1 MKTVRILVADDHEV
15 VRQGLRRLLEARPE
29 WEVCGEAETGREAVE
44 KASQLKPD
52 IVVLD
57 YSMPGLNGAEATRQI
72 VARIPRA
79 EVLILTMHGSEDL
92 IRGALEAGARAYV
105 LKSDASRD
113 LISAVQALIEHKAF
127 LSSGASVPVLDGY
140 LRGAQPSASQHVL
153 TPREREILQLVAEG
167 RSNKE
172 IATTLK
178 ISTKTVEAHRANL
191 MHKLGLTSV
200 GALVRYAVRNQII
213 EP

>member
-1 MKTVRILVADDHEV
+1 MKPVRILVADDHEV
-15 VRQGLRRLLEARPE
+15 VRQGLRRLLEAAPG
-29 WEVCGEAETGREAVE
+29 WEVCGEAGTGREAVE
-44 KASQLKPD
+44 KASQLKPNV
-52 IVVLD
+52 VVLD

-72 VARIPRA
+72 IQRVPRA
-79 EVLILTMHGSEDL
+79 EVLILTMHSSEDL
-92 IRGALEAGARAYV
+92 IRGALEAGARGYV
-105 LKSDASRD
+105 LKSDAGRD
-113 LISAVQALIEHKAF
+113 LISAIQALIEHKAF
-127 LSSGASVPVLDGY
+127 LSSGASGPVLDSY
-140 LRGAQPSASQHVL
+140 LRGVAPSTPQQVL

-172 IATTLK
+172 IGTTLN
-178 ISTKTVEAHRANL
+178 ISTKTVETHRANM

>member
-15 VRQGLRRLLEARPE
+15 VRQGLRRLLEAGPG
-29 WEVCGEAETGREAVE
+29 WEVCGEAGTGREAVE

-52 IVVLD
+52 VVVLD
-57 YSMPGLNGAEATRQI
+57 YSMPGLNGAEAARQI
-72 VARIPRA
+72 IQRVPRA
-79 EVLILTMHGSEDL
+79 EVLILTMHSSEDL
-92 IRGALEAGARAYV
+92 IRGALEAGARGYV
-105 LKSDASRD
+105 LKSDAGRD
-113 LISAVQALIEHKAF
+113 LISAVHALIEHKAF
-127 LSSGASVPVLDGY
+127 LSSGASGPVLDSY
-140 LRGAQPSASQHVL
+140 LRGVPPSATQHAL

-172 IATTLK
+172 IAATLN
-178 ISTKTVEAHRANL
+178 ISAKTVETHRANV

>member
-15 VRQGLRRLLEARPE
+15 VRQGLRRLLEAGPG
-29 WEVCGEAETGREAVE
+29 WEVCGEAGTGREAVE

-52 IVVLD
+52 VVVLD
-57 YSMPGLNGAEATRQI
+57 YSMPGLNGAEAARQI
-72 VARIPRA
+72 IQRVPRA
-79 EVLILTMHGSEDL
+79 EVLILTMHSSEDL

-105 LKSDASRD
+105 LKSDAGRD

-127 LSSGASVPVLDGY
+127 LSSGASGPVLDSY
-140 LRGAQPSASQHVL
+140 LRGAQPSASQQVL

-172 IATTLK
+172 IATTLT

-191 MHKLGLTSV
+191 MRKLRLTSV

>member
-1 MKTVRILVADDHEV
+1 MSITVLVVDDHEV
-15 VRQGLRRLLEARPE
+15 VRQGLRRLLEARPG
-29 WEVCGEAETGREAVE
+29 WEICGEAGTGREAVE
-44 KASQLKPD
+44 KASELKPD
-52 IVVLD
+52 VVVLD
-57 YSMPGLNGAEATRQI
+57 YSMPGLNGAEAARQI
-72 VARIPRA
+72 VQRVPRA

-113 LISAVQALIEHKAF
+113 LISAVQALTEHKAF
-127 LSSGASVPVLDGY
+127 LSSGASGPVLDSY
-140 LRGAQPSASQHVL
+140 LKGTERAASQQVL

>member
-15 VRQGLRRLLEARPE
+15 VRQGLRRLLEAGPG
-29 WEVCGEAETGREAVE
+29 WEVCGEAGTGREAVE
-44 KASQLKPD
+44 KASELKPD
-52 IVVLD
+52 VVVLD

-72 VARIPRA
+72 IQRVPRA
-79 EVLILTMHGSEDL
+79 EVLILTMHSSEDL
-92 IRGALEAGARAYV
+92 IRGALEAGARGYV
-105 LKSDASRD
+105 LKSDAGRD
-113 LISAVQALIEHKAF
+113 LISAIQALIEHKAF
-127 LSSGASVPVLDGY
+127 LSSGASAPVLDSY
-140 LRGAQPSASQHVL
+140 LRGVAPSAPQVL

-172 IATTLK
+172 IGTTLN
-178 ISTKTVEAHRANL
+178 ISTKTVETHRANM

>member
-1 MKTVRILVADDHEV
+1 MGAFRILVADDHPIFRV
-15 VRQGLRRLLEARPE
+15 GLCSLLASHEG

-52 IVVLD
+52 VVVLD

-72 VARIPRA
+72 IQRVPRA
-79 EVLILTMHGSEDL
+79 EVLILTMHSSEDL

-105 LKSDASRD
+105 LKSDAGRD
-113 LISAVQALIEHKAF
+113 LISAVHALVEHKAF
-127 LSSGASVPVLDGY
+127 LSSGASGPVLDSY
-140 LRGAQPSASQHVL
+140 LRGAQPSASQHSL

-172 IATTLK
+172 IATTLT
-178 ISTKTVEAHRANL
+178 ISTKTVETHRANL

>member
-1 MKTVRILVADDHEV
+1 
-15 VRQGLRRLLEARPE
+15 
-29 WEVCGEAETGREAVE
+29 
-44 KASQLKPD
+44 
-52 IVVLD
+52 VLD

-72 VARIPRA
+72 IQRVPRA
-79 EVLILTMHGSEDL
+79 EVLILTMHSSEDL

-105 LKSDASRD
+105 LKSDAGRD
-113 LISAVQALIEHKAF
+113 LISAVHALVEHKAF
-127 LSSGASVPVLDGY
+127 LSSGASGPVLDSY
-140 LRGAQPSASQHVL
+140 LRGAQPSASQHSL

-172 IATTLK
+172 IATTLT
-178 ISTKTVEAHRANL
+178 ISTKTVETHRANL

>member
-15 VRQGLRRLLEARPE
+15 VRQGLRRLLEVAPG
-29 WEVCGEAETGREAVE
+29 WEVCGEAGTGREAVE

-52 IVVLD
+52 VVVLD
-57 YSMPGLNGAEATRQI
+57 YSMPGLNGAEAARQI
-72 VARIPRA
+72 IQRVPRA
-79 EVLILTMHGSEDL
+79 EVLILTMHSSEDL

-105 LKSDASRD
+105 LKSDAGRD

-127 LSSGASVPVLDGY
+127 LSSGASGPVLDSY
-140 LRGAQPSASQHVL
+140 LRGAQPSASQQVL

-172 IATTLK
+172 IATTLT

-191 MHKLGLTSV
+191 MRKLRLTSV